1 VHLTTSP
8 ADWYAVRAGGI
19 VAYLLLS
26 TSVSLGLTLSWKKQL
41 RRLPRVALEDV
52 HRFCGLLVGLF
63 VAIHVVTI
71 AIDSFLPFSLVQ
83 IVVPFRS
90 VYRPL
95 WVALGI
101 VAAELLVALAITN
114 HYRKRLPYRF
124 WRSAHYLNFA
134 VWLAA
139 TAHGIGSGT
148 DRSAP
153 WLVAIFAVAIAT
165 VVGLT
170 VMRTLRLRPAAL
182 AAGLGC
188 AALVAGLALGPF
200 STHTRPWNA
209 RRFADRLTGRILVQN
224 GVTRG
229 IVSMAGEGRGDQRV
243 LVRADLLLEPNQIDQ
258 TSFQLEFL
266 PSGAICRGGVTTVQS
281 FAFQG
286 SCRMPDGTNRFV
298 SAQWTG
304 DGAGGLVGTLDA
316 HA

>member
-1 VHLTTSP
+1 MHLTTSP

-19 VAYLLLS
+19 VAYVLLS

-41 RRLPRVALEDV
+41 RRWPRFALEDV

-71 AIDSFLPFSLVQ
+71 AIDSFLPFSLTQ
-83 IVVPFRS
+83 IVVPFTS

-153 WLVAIFAVAIAT
+153 WLVFIYAVAVAT
-165 VVGLT
+165 VVALT
-170 VMRTLRLRPAAL
+170 AMRVAHRRPAAL
-182 AAGLGC
+182 ALGLGC
-188 AALVAGLALGPF
+188 AALVAGLVLGPF
-200 STHTRPWNA
+200 GAHTRPWNA
-209 RRFADRLTGRILVQN
+209 RSFSDQLTGRIVVQS
-224 GVTRG
+224 GPTRG

-243 LVRADLLLEPNQIDQ
+243 LVRADLLIEPNRIDQ
-258 TSFQLEFL
+258 TAFQLEFL
-266 PSGAICRGGVTTVQS
+266 PSGAICRGGVTAVGQ
-281 FAFQG
+281 FAFRG
-286 SCRMPDGTNRFV
+286 SCRMPDGTSRFV
-298 SAQWTG
+298 SAQWG
-304 DGAGGLVGTLDA
+304 SDGGQGLVGTLVA

>member
-8 ADWYAVRAGGI
+8 ADWYAARAAGI

-41 RRLPRVALEDV
+41 RRWPRFALEDV

-63 VAIHVVTI
+63 IAIHVVTI
-71 AIDSFLPFSLVQ
+71 AIDSFLPFSLTQ
-83 IVVPFRS
+83 ILVPFTS
-90 VYRPL
+90 AYRPIT
-95 WVALGI
+95 VALGI
-101 VAAELLVALAITN
+101 VTAELLVALAITN

-124 WRSAHYLNFA
+124 WRTAHYLNFG

-153 WLVAIFAVAIAT
+153 WLVVIYAVAIAT
-165 VVGLT
+165 VVSLT
-170 VMRTLRLRPAAL
+170 ALRFLRPRPAAL
-182 AAGLGC
+182 ALGLGC
-188 AALVAGLALGPF
+188 AALVSGLVLGPV
-200 STHTRPWNA
+200 SAHTRPWNA
-209 RRFADRLTGRILVQN
+209 KRFADRLTGRILVQS

-243 LVRADLLLEPNQIDQ
+243 LVRADLLLAPNRIDE

-266 PSGAICRGGVTTVQS
+266 PSGAICRGGVTTVQQ
-281 FAFQG
+281 FAFTG
-286 SCRMPDGTNRFV
+286 SCRMPDGTSRVV